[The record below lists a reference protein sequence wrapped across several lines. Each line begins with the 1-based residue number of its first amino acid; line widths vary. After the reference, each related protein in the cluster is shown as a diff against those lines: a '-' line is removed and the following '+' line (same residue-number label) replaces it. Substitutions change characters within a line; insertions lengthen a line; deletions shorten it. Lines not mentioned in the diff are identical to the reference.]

1 MGKIDEYIVEPER
14 IEELVHHD
22 IKKMEK
28 EAGSLWRFMES
39 TIVPEADITV
49 LVRKVEQE
57 LDQSSKVG
65 PELHMHDV
73 NQYYCL
79 LDEFKL
85 EVTLDDENRV
95 VTGPATIM
103 VKAGTQHKIR
113 FIGGTGVLVN
123 VLCKGNYE

>member
-1 MGKIDEYIVEPER
+1 MTNIEKYIVEPER
-14 IEELVHHD
+14 IGKLVHHD

-39 TIVPEADITV
+39 TMVAEADITV
-49 LVRKVEQE
+49 LVRRVEQE
-57 LDQSSKVG
+57 LDQSSTVG
-65 PELHMHDV
+65 PELHVHDV

-85 EVTLDDENRV
+85 EVTLDDETGI

-103 VKAGTQHKIR
+103 VKAGTRHKIR